1 MTKILFGFK
10 IEFLYSIIPLQSV
23 HQFMHNASELL
34 SSLFVHLLPSHF
46 ALEQCLFIFRSFI
59 ISCISIRTHTDLTS
73 PPVNHHRGQ
82 LFQIQ
87 AAPPLPPCILT
98 GLSGGA
104 VQRSRP
110 AGMEDAHQTNIC
122 PQTRKPTHT
131 QTFRKLMF
139 CKVHAGSGSQEHQ
152 QRWCFLSKVI

>member
-1 MTKILFGFK
+1 MNFRIPSFLFNQ
-10 IEFLYSIIPLQSV
+10 SINSCIMLPNCFHPRLSIRCQAISHSSSV
-23 HQFMHNASELL
+23 
-34 SSLFVHLLPSHF
+34 
-46 ALEQCLFIFRSFI
+46 CLFFCSFI

-73 PPVNHHRGQ
+73 PPVNHHRGR

-98 GLSGGA
+98 GLSGAA

-122 PQTRKPTHT
+122 PQTRKPTHA